1 MKCYLKIGVFS
12 VFYLIIGTGLLRA
25 DTTTTDLSRKLALI
39 DQKRAGR
46 QTDTQG
52 LEQEC
57 LNLLSNVS
65 NAEDSGL
72 VYAEIAWIYSQSGH
86 TQPKKTASYSE
97 IALRY
102 PLADTMTTRMYVTWV
117 CALVNVYGGDSF
129 FIADS
134 SSRSEIA
141 EICMNGLRQIMSCDL
156 PETLPDISTMPSVPL
171 VHWHGSRDD
180 PAYKERINERKVA
193 IEKRKEFSRQSYLF
207 RSRDALIDKL
217 VFLSKMD
224 AGTKNEIEQLAH
236 DTLANEDDVNEVLS
250 LIEKRLSGD

>member
-1 MKCYLKIGVFS
+1 M
-12 VFYLIIGTGLLRA
+12 
-25 DTTTTDLSRKLALI
+25 DLSRKLALI

-57 LNLLSNVS
+57 LNLLSNVGS
-65 NAEDSGL
+65 AEDSGL

-102 PLADTMTTRMYVTWV
+102 PLADTMTARMYVAWV

-141 EICMNGLRQIMSCDL
+141 EISMNGLKQIMSYNL
-156 PETLPDISTMPSVPL
+156 PETAPDISTMPSVPI
-171 VHWHGSRDD
+171 VHWSGSRDD
-180 PAYKERINERKVA
+180 PAYEEIMRERLMA
-193 IEKRKEFSRQSYLF
+193 IEKRKEFSRQTYLI

-224 AGTKNEIEQLAH
+224 PGTKKEIEQLARNI
-236 DTLANEDDVNEVLS
+236 LLNADDVNEVLS
-250 LIEKRLSGD
+250 LIEKRLSED